1 MATYNGRFAEDDA
14 AAKLRRERADAY
26 GMERNRLVD
35 SFTDRYSTA
44 LTDEEY
50 DKVYE
55 EEQAARR
62 ALWVRYFPGE

>member
-1 MATYNGRFAEDDA
+1 MYKGTFTEYDAE
-14 AAKLRRERADAY
+14 AKLRRERADAY

-35 SFTDRYSTA
+35 SFMDRYSTA

-50 DKVYE
+50 DNVYE